1 MDRVSIDQAIK
12 DAGLK
17 KKYVASQL
25 GISEAYYS
33 TYIQNASD
41 ISIRNALIIC
51 KLTGRQL
58 NELDFGQDEILV
70 FNFKIIEVSIP

>member
-58 NELDFGQDEILV
+58 NELDFGQDESLV

>member
-1 MDRVSIDQAIK
+1 MNRVSIDQAIK

-25 GISEAYYS
+25 GISETYYS

-41 ISIRNALIIC
+41 ISIKNALIIC
-51 KLTGRQL
+51 KLTGKQL
-58 NELDFGQDEILV
+58 NELDFGQDE
-70 FNFKIIEVSIP
+70 S

>member
-1 MDRVSIDQAIK
+1 MDRISIDQAIK

-25 GISEAYYS
+25 GITETYYS

-41 ISIRNALIIC
+41 ISIKNALIIC
-51 KLTGRQL
+51 KLTGKQL
-58 NELDFGQDEILV
+58 NELDFGQDE
-70 FNFKIIEVSIP
+70 S

>member
-12 DAGLK
+12 NAGLK

-41 ISIRNALIIC
+41 ISIKNALIIC
-51 KLTGRQL
+51 KLTGKQL
-58 NELDFGQDEILV
+58 NELDFGQDEG
-70 FNFKIIEVSIP
+70 

>member
-58 NELDFGQDEILV
+58 NELDFGQDE
-70 FNFKIIEVSIP
+70 S

>member
-25 GISEAYYS
+25 GISETYYS

-41 ISIRNALIIC
+41 ISIKNALIIC
-51 KLTGRQL
+51 KLTGKQL
-58 NELDFGQDEILV
+58 NELDFGQDE
-70 FNFKIIEVSIP
+70 S

>member
-1 MDRVSIDQAIK
+1 MHRISIDQAIK

-41 ISIRNALIIC
+41 ISIRNAMIIC
-51 KLTGRQL
+51 KLTGKAL
-58 NELDFGQDEILV
+58 NELDFGQEDG
-70 FNFKIIEVSIP
+70 

>member
-17 KKYVASQL
+17 KKFVASQL

-41 ISIRNALIIC
+41 ISIKNALIIC
-51 KLTGRQL
+51 KLTGKQL
-58 NELDFGQDEILV
+58 NELDFGQDE
-70 FNFKIIEVSIP
+70 S

>member
-58 NELDFGQDEILV
+58 SELDFGQDE
-70 FNFKIIEVSIP
+70 S

>member
-1 MDRVSIDQAIK
+1 MDRISIDQAIK

-25 GISEAYYS
+25 GISETYYS

-41 ISIRNALIIC
+41 ISIKNALIIC
-51 KLTGRQL
+51 KLTGKQL
-58 NELDFGQDEILV
+58 NELDFGQDE
-70 FNFKIIEVSIP
+70 S